1 MKLGPQLL
9 LLLNKTYEPSALV
22 ETAFQRYDLAFK
34 TNEHGKPILL
44 FIGKKDEQG
53 KIKANGLPSGWLPTI
68 RVRLSKIIGIIK
80 ERQNS

>member
-53 KIKANGLPSGWLPTI
+53 KIKGERFARRLVTDNSGQ
-68 RVRLSKIIGIIK
+68 IIK
-80 ERQNS
+80 DHWDNKGKTG